1 MADFS
6 LGTDL
11 TAAGQGISA
20 VGSLFGS
27 QVKASGYQQEANLYG
42 QAANL
47 ENLNELYAESGTGVK
62 EALTARQANKVIG
75 AQEAAVGAHGFENAG
90 SNLYLLR
97 DSQAQAGIARGMVN
111 VQGGIEAANFQE
123 QELGLKAQ
131 QAGAQAAANAA
142 STGGILGAL
151 SSVAGIAATFLK

>member
-6 LGTDL
+6 LGNDL
-11 TAAGQGISA
+11 SAAGSAISA

-27 QVKASGYQQEANLYG
+27 EAKASGYQQEANLYG

-47 ENLNELYAESGTGVK
+47 ENLNELYAESGTVVK
-62 EALTARQANKVIG
+62 EALTARQATKTIG
-75 AQEAAVGAHGFENAG
+75 AQKAAVGAHGFEEAG

-111 VQGGIEAANFQE
+111 IQGGIEAANFQE

-131 QAGAQAAANAA
+131 QAGAQAAASAA
-142 STGGILGAL
+142 QTGGILGAL
-151 SSVAGIAATFLK
+151 GSVAGIAAKFI